1 VTEAS
6 PEQVMNPQLQLLL
19 EIQDLR
25 GQHRELGSKEG
36 GPGLGFLEE
45 EHFGVD
51 PAQARD
57 TLEEKIGE
65 LVEQLSPTIRARYQ
79 QIAPSRDRVV
89 VPVIHGVCY
98 GCFVSIPTAT
108 AGDRDVH
115 QDLASCQSCGCFIY
129 VLH

>member
-1 VTEAS
+1 
-6 PEQVMNPQLQLLL
+6 MNPQLQLLL

-25 GQHRELGSKEG
+25 GQYRELGSKEG
-36 GPGLGFLEE
+36 GPGLGSLEE

-65 LVEQLSPTIRARYQ
+65 LVEQLSPPIRARFQ

-115 QDLASCQSCGCFIY
+115 QDLASCQSCGRFIY